1 VTDTKLEGKIA
12 KEDKETILK
21 SVDDGLKWMNDN
33 KNASKEEY
41 EKKQKEI
48 EGVCLPI
55 LSKLQGGM
63 PQGGGFPQGG
73 FDPNQFGGSGSSGG
87 GDKEEKKETKQPK
100 FEDLD
105 VD

>member
-12 KEDKETILK
+12 KEDQETILK
-21 SVDDGLKWMNDN
+21 SVDYALKWMNDN
-33 KNASKEEY
+33 KNESKEEY
-41 EKKQKEI
+41 EKKQKEV

-63 PQGGGFPQGG
+63 PQQGGGFPQGG

-87 GDKEEKKETKQPK
+87 DSSEKKETKQPK